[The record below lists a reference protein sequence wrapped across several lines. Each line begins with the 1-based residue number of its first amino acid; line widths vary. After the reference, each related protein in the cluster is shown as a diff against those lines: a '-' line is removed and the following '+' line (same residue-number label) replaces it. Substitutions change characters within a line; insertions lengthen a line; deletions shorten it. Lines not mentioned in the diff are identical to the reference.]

1 MVQGQVFLKGKGELY
16 FSNFLKPLSFLHWKS
31 ISPIVLYH
39 NFMKKVKGNET
50 EKREGE
56 TKILKRGTSW
66 VKGLVP

>member
-1 MVQGQVFLKGKGELY
+1 
-16 FSNFLKPLSFLHWKS
+16 
-31 ISPIVLYH
+31 
-39 NFMKKVKGNET
+39 MKKVKGNET